1 MTNKTWKEAIE
12 DNLKYYSVQKAGKI
26 NKPVKD
32 FIKEANKSY
41 NLTADL
47 LDVASGIA
55 LYEHKR
61 KTVNMK
67 DIKTAISVDSLLKK
81 AFSRYI

>member
-1 MTNKTWKEAIE
+1 MTKKTWKEAIE

-26 NKPVKD
+26 NKPVKE
-32 FIKEANKSY
+32 FVKKANKSY

-55 LYEHKR
+55 LHEHKR
-61 KTVNMK
+61 KTVNMN
-67 DIKTAISVDSLLKK
+67 DIKIAISVDSLLKK
-81 AFSRYI
+81 EFSCYI